1 MVSFKAGTRAINL
14 FVGEHAQLKKRRPS
28 ANSHQYRIKRHVS
41 MVTDHVNEVKGRD
54 NATPAMTP
62 SFVGGVDFKSRL
74 NTGWHIRLC
83 AGSGSEDLQW
93 CIDTG
98 AQVSFGP
105 LLETDRILTGAG
117 EAKLD
122 TVGYVQMTL
131 NHRST
136 KITERVYI
144 VAGASKLLLGVPAIR
159 NLGLIADIPGSYSI
173 KAVDVTQPTVNKENV
188 AKQYVLFTGLGE
200 LKGEHVIH
208 LREDATP
215 FCLATP
221 RRVPLPLIEKVK
233 DEIERMASAG
243 VIEAVDEPTDWC
255 APIVVVPKQSGD
267 VRICVDL
274 TKLNEAVR
282 RENYIIPKVESTLAS
297 IASKGHIYTK
307 LDANSGFHQVVLSE
321 DSARLTTFITPFG
334 RYMFRRPPFGI
345 SSAPEYFQK
354 RMDSELFGL
363 AGVVC
368 HLDDILVIGR
378 NQREH
383 DERLRVV
390 LDRLVM
396 CGLNVDKCTFSQSE
410 LPYLSQ
416 IIDGD
421 GIRIDPGKVKA
432 IVDMTEPTDVSEL
445 RRFLGMVNQLMKF
458 CPDLAEKTHALREL
472 LRKQNAWIWG
482 QPQKRAFNVLKDK
495 LSSNRVLALYDPKR
509 ETIVS
514 ADASSFGLGSVLLQR
529 QLTGEMRPVAYASRS
544 MTDTERRYAQIE
556 KLGSSSHDVG
566 ARALGRST
574 HRNALP
580 SRNRPPA
587 IGTFAIHKATRR
599 TSDTHTAFPD
609 ANHEVR
615 VQHRTCSGQVSL
627 YGRRVVT
634 CSTERDYRQRQRRV
648 SAGGELLRQC
658 GSRTT
663 SGV

>member
-1 MVSFKAGTRAINL
+1 M
-14 FVGEHAQLKKRRPS
+14 
-28 ANSHQYRIKRHVS
+28 
-41 MVTDHVNEVKGRD
+41 
-54 NATPAMTP
+54 
-62 SFVGGVDFKSRL
+62 
-74 NTGWHIRLC
+74 
-83 AGSGSEDLQW
+83 
-93 CIDTG
+93 
-98 AQVSFGP
+98 
-105 LLETDRILTGAG
+105 
-117 EAKLD
+117 
-122 TVGYVQMTL
+122 
-131 NHRST
+131 
-136 KITERVYI
+136 
-144 VAGASKLLLGVPAIR
+144 PAIR
-159 NLGLIADIPGSYSI
+159 NLGLFADIPCSYSK

-188 AKQYVLFTGLGE
+188 VKQYAVLFTGLGE

-221 RRVPLPLIEKVK
+221 RRVPLPIIEKVK
-233 DEIERMASAG
+233 NEIERMASAG

-282 RENYIIPKVESTLAS
+282 RENYIIPKGESTLGS

-334 RYMFRRPPFGI
+334 RYMFRRLPFGI

-354 RMDSELFGL
+354 RMDSELSGL

-383 DERLRVV
+383 ERLRAV
-390 LDRLVM
+390 LDRLVK
-396 CGLNVDKCTFSQSE
+396 CGLTLNVDKCAFSQSE
-410 LPYLSQ
+410 LPYLGQ

-432 IVDMTEPTDVSEL
+432 IVDMAEPTDVSEL
-445 RRFLGMVNQLMKF
+445 RRFLGMLNQLMKF
-458 CPDLAEKTHALREL
+458 CSDLAEKTNALREL
-472 LRKQNAWIWG
+472 LRKQHAWIWG
-482 QPQKRAFNVLKDK
+482 QPQKRAFNVLKDE

-544 MTDTERRYAQIE
+544 VTDTE
-556 KLGSSSHDVG
+556 
-566 ARALGRST
+566 
-574 HRNALP
+574 
-580 SRNRPPA
+580 
-587 IGTFAIHKATRR
+587 
-599 TSDTHTAFPD
+599 
-609 ANHEVR
+609 
-615 VQHRTCSGQVSL
+615 
-627 YGRRVVT
+627 
-634 CSTERDYRQRQRRV
+634 
-648 SAGGELLRQC
+648 
-658 GSRTT
+658 
-663 SGV
+663 